1 MNSKHAN
8 LVVKISVWDGF
19 YQFLMRFSLIVI
31 KIVLSVKSATRDG
44 QHLLKKLRGM
54 WDILDLT
61 ELDTS
66 GQI

>member
-1 MNSKHAN
+1 MYSKHAN
-8 LVVKISVWDGF
+8 LVVQISMWEGF
-19 YQFLMRFSLIVI
+19 YQFLITFSLIFI
-31 KIVLSVKSATRDG
+31 EIVLSVKAATRDG

-54 WDILDLT
+54 WDELDLT

>member
-1 MNSKHAN
+1 MYSKHAN
-8 LVVKISVWDGF
+8 LVVKISVWEDV
-19 YQFLMRFSLIVI
+19 YQFLITFSFIVI
-31 KIVLSVKSATRDG
+31 KTVLSVKAATRDG

-54 WDILDLT
+54 WDVLDLT